1 MRKFNNN
8 KNNFLFN
15 NEADDLD
22 VFVFDTFEILNSAFF
37 NDGNIEKQ
45 KQFIE
50 GIIESLETNFVAVDT
65 KKRELIRCSKIRK
78 ELNIYIA
85 DVFKEYYSNPVFE
98 SHCRNQIFKNLQPKL
113 KTVGV
118 VNNKSN
124 LTSLLAKTTN
134 YEVSNNYGIGYCH
147 TAFSILSKR
156 TRNK

>member
-1 MRKFNNN
+1 MGTNGIFIMSLNSKRLNEAIEN

-37 NDGNIEKQ
+37 NDGNVQ
-45 KQFIE
+45 KQQKFIE
-50 GIIESLETNFVAVDT
+50 SIIESLETNFVAVDT

-78 ELNIYIA
+78 ELNLYIS

-118 VNNKSN
+118 ENNKSN
-124 LTSLLAKTTN
+124 LIEILVPFLIV
-134 YEVSNNYGIGYCH
+134 EIG
-147 TAFSILSKR
+147 
-156 TRNK
+156 